1 MKMSPWRSQGVLQT
15 SVAVVERD
23 ASVEGLIDVDF
34 GSSKAEALALLR
46 DLKALA
52 LPLDDVVVADY
63 MGMDKAA
70 NAVQIFG
77 RGTPCGL
84 HFAGSVGEA
93 AVVVGEEQA
102 EHGIAGVQIA
112 SLSQAQL
119 AAQTILEYA
128 PETFDAAFG
137 LEGSSG
143 DEGDAELLQGASELG
158 GLTVSGG
165 AVWHRPEVGVAHEV
179 APVIAIE
186 GEWDPLDARQL
197 ARHVQI

>member
-46 DLKALA
+46 DLKAVA

-63 MGMDKAA
+63 TGMDEAA

-93 AVVVGEEQA
+93 AVVG
-102 EHGIAGVQIA
+102 GGGKAGDGNGGGTIA
-112 SLSQAQL
+112 SPSPRQR
-119 AAQTILEYA
+119 AAQKSLKKS
-128 PETFDAAFG
+128 P
-137 LEGSSG
+137 
-143 DEGDAELLQGASELG
+143 
-158 GLTVSGG
+158 
-165 AVWHRPEVGVAHEV
+165 
-179 APVIAIE
+179 
-186 GEWDPLDARQL
+186 
-197 ARHVQI
+197 

>member
-46 DLKALA
+46 DLKAVA

-63 MGMDKAA
+63 TGMDEAA

-93 AVVVGEEQA
+93 AVVVGE
-102 EHGIAGVQIA
+102 GKAGDGNCGGQIA
-112 SLSQAQL
+112 RPRQGQPPAQKNPEEAPQTVG
-119 AAQTILEYA
+119 AALC
-128 PETFDAAFG
+128 P
-137 LEGSSG
+137 
-143 DEGDAELLQGASELG
+143 G
-158 GLTVSGG
+158 GGG
-165 AVWHRPEVGVAHEV
+165 
-179 APVIAIE
+179 
-186 GEWDPLDARQL
+186 
-197 ARHVQI
+197 

>member
-46 DLKALA
+46 DLKAVA

-63 MGMDKAA
+63 TGMDEAA

-93 AVVVGEEQA
+93 AG
-102 EHGIAGVQIA
+102 GGGGGKAG
-112 SLSQAQL
+112 
-119 AAQTILEYA
+119 
-128 PETFDAAFG
+128 DG
-137 LEGSSG
+137 
-143 DEGDAELLQGASELG
+143 LG
-158 GLTVSGG
+158 GGRIPHLGPG
-165 AVWHRPEVGVAHEV
+165 PPA
-179 APVIAIE
+179 
-186 GEWDPLDARQL
+186 
-197 ARHVQI
+197 